1 MACGEMPDDGADGG
15 RPDDAAATPR
25 PALEIA
31 YPLDAVGGAM
41 KNYYKLTTH
50 DGGDLYTGGTINY
63 RRAHERGEAVR
74 LESTAAARLCTATVL
89 HAGHTPRATFSGLA
103 RERTGLE
110 HLALW
115 EVTGVPLV
123 DDGRKAGFRELRVL
137 RELGLIETVYGAW
150 EDFGARTRWIAE
162 ELIPAVRRIPWLRP
176 RRPPEVELIEALV
189 TEHLLALGEAG
200 DVGPLPLR
208 VVTTITAAAAD
219 ADAAA
224 DAAYDAYD
232 AADAAYDAADAA
244 AAAAYADA
252 YAADAAY
259 ADAYDAAFAAADR
272 LPSRLPWCLRPRAVV
287 RRAAR
292 WYVVHGD
299 ARPSPWMP
307 LIELWSLGV
316 LPIGVTGGEF
326 CVYIAGDRCPQS
338 KEII

>member
-1 MACGEMPDDGADGG
+1 MPGMACGEMPDDGADGG

-25 PALEIA
+25 PALESA

-50 DGGDLYTGGTINY
+50 DGWDLYTGGTINY

-74 LESTAAARLCTATVL
+74 LESTAAAKLCTAAVL

-137 RELGLIETVYGAW
+137 RELGLIEAVYGAR
-150 EDFGARTRWIAE
+150 EDVGARTRWIAE

-208 VVTTITAAAAD
+208 VVTTIPAYDAAYDAAAA
-219 ADAAA
+219 AYAAA
-224 DAAYDAYD
+224 DAAY
-232 AADAAYDAADAA
+232 AA

-252 YAADAAY
+252 YAAA
-259 ADAYDAAFAAADR
+259 AAADR

>member
-1 MACGEMPDDGADGG
+1 MPTGAA
-15 RPDDAAATPR
+15 PP
-25 PALEIA
+25 I
-31 YPLDAVGGAM
+31 
-41 KNYYKLTTH
+41 YYKLTTH
-50 DGGDLYTGGTINY
+50 DGWDLYTGATINY
-63 RRAHERGEAVR
+63 REAHERGEAVR

-208 VVTTITAAAAD
+208 VVTTIPAY
-219 ADAAA
+219 DAAA
-224 DAAYDAYD
+224 DAAAAAY
-232 AADAAYDAADAA
+232 DAAYDAADAA

>member
-1 MACGEMPDDGADGG
+1 MPGMACGEMPDDGADGG

-25 PALEIA
+25 PALESA

-50 DGGDLYTGGTINY
+50 DGWDLYTGGTINY

-74 LESTAAARLCTATVL
+74 LESTAAAKLCTATVL

-137 RELGLIETVYGAW
+137 RELGLIEAVYGAR
-150 EDFGARTRWIAE
+150 EDVGARTRWIAE

-208 VVTTITAAAAD
+208 VVTTITAAAD
-219 ADAAA
+219 AD
-224 DAAYDAYD
+224 
-232 AADAAYDAADAA
+232 DAA
-244 AAAAYADA
+244 AAAAYDAD
-252 YAADAAY
+252 DAAC
-259 ADAYDAAFAAADR
+259 ALFR
-272 LPSRLPWCLRPRAVV
+272 RVKWHMRPRSVV
-287 RRAAR
+287 WRAAR

-316 LPIGVTGGEF
+316 LPLGVRGGEF
-326 CVYIAGDRCPQS
+326 LVFVPGGPRGEHGTENAGSCSGPNGEAFDHSMSVNRERS
-338 KEII
+338 

>member
-1 MACGEMPDDGADGG
+1 
-15 RPDDAAATPR
+15 
-25 PALEIA
+25 
-31 YPLDAVGGAM
+31 VGGAM

-50 DGGDLYTGGTINY
+50 DGWDLYTGGTINY

-74 LESTAAARLCTATVL
+74 LESTAAPKLCTAAVL

-103 RERTGLE
+103 REWTGLDK
-110 HLALW
+110 LALW

-137 RELGLIETVYGAW
+137 RELGLIETVYGAR

-219 ADAAA
+219 AYAAA
-224 DAAYDAYD
+224 
-232 AADAAYDAADAA
+232 
-244 AAAAYADA
+244 
-252 YAADAAY
+252 
-259 ADAYDAAFAAADR
+259 AAADR